1 MKAPERAT
9 HAKVLFYVEQPDGTF
24 EVESLWAVPEGEGY
38 RLDNIPFFARG
49 LALGDLV
56 AATKQ
61 ADGSLRFANLLLASG
76 HSTVRLLFAAPAEV
90 QPTRDQL
97 SAMGCDSER
106 WNADLIAVDV
116 PREVPY
122 GDVRAFLE
130 LGERG
135 GIFEYEE
142 GCLGQP

>member
-1 MKAPERAT
+1 MKAPEGAA
-9 HAKVLFYVEQPDGTF
+9 HAKVLFYIGQADGTF
-24 EVESLWAVPEGEGY
+24 EVESVWAVPEGAGY

-49 LALGDLV
+49 FALGDVV

-61 ADGSLRFANLLLASG
+61 DDGSLRFASLLLASG
-76 HSTVRLLFAAPAEV
+76 HSTVRLLFADPAEV
-90 QPTRDQL
+90 QPTRAQL

-106 WNADLIAVDV
+106 WNANLIAVDI
-116 PREVPY
+116 PPEVPY
-122 GDVRAFLE
+122 RDVRTYLD

-135 GIFEYEE
+135 GLFEYEE